1 MSKRSFRICSISA
14 FRDAVFLL
22 VVQPSISPAE
32 EQRTQLFLFLS
43 CRPVS
48 IFRTFVTSA
57 AGVKVLIS
65 VSLWIRRVVP
75 YRRKGKHCVPAISTQ
90 TFRSKDEVITRYA
103 LASLE
108 YITFVHTGLQTWS
121 VVQCM
126 THRFSGRVAFFGL
139 LSAYN

>member
-1 MSKRSFRICSISA
+1 MGNKKPVLRCPLHCVFFLYCHMSKRSFRICSISA

-75 YRRKGKHCVPAISTQ
+75 YRRKGKHCVPV
-90 TFRSKDEVITRYA
+90 RSRHKPFALKMRSLLATRW
-103 LASLE
+103 LRSN
-108 YITFVHTGLQTWS
+108 I
-121 VVQCM
+121 
-126 THRFSGRVAFFGL
+126 
-139 LSAYN
+139 